1 MNNYNKNHQ
10 DFLDKTSANATQAG
24 FDFQFYVFLFLVL
37 NMDKNSS
44 LEYETDDDILYIDSK
59 GIKTLIQAKNAI
71 QNATGSYPNLTERD
85 NAVWHT
91 INNWLTQFSLANDPQ
106 FFNDRKFEI
115 WTNKGVST
123 NNFYDSILKLKDSEI
138 DINEID
144 DRLNELINGTA
155 DKDILEGMNKLKS
168 LSLSNRKKFYNRFSV
183 VQFEKDSIIQEIK
196 SVLKYQKNIDEFKV
210 DIVYASLLAEF
221 KDSNFI
227 NACKRDKT
235 KITAGEMLKKTKRSF
250 NRSFD
255 RTLRIDRSI
264 STIVPEDICQHTFIK
279 QLIDIEHVVNSEL
292 DMLREIYALKF
303 GTCNAISQYRKDGDV
318 DKTDLLDIENSAY
331 RIWKTAHDNSNRQIR
346 NKLSKEDVDI
356 DDSEY
361 VKAGQVCYDIVSNKE
376 IRFDIVHLD
385 PEFTLGYFFDMSDE
399 PRIGWRHDWEIKY
412 KK

>member
-1 MNNYNKNHQ
+1 MNNYNKDHQ

-37 NMDKNSS
+37 NMEKNSS

-91 INNWLTQFSLANDPQ
+91 INNWLEQFSLANDPQ
-106 FFNDRKFEI
+106 FFNARKFEI

-123 NNFYDSILKLKDSEI
+123 NKFYDSILKLKDSEI

-144 DRLNELINGTA
+144 DSLNELINGTA

-168 LSLSNRKKFYNRFSV
+168 LSQSNRKKFYNRFSI

-196 SVLKYQKNIDEFKV
+196 SVLRYQKNIDESKV

-235 KITAGEMLKKTKRSF
+235 KITASEMLKKTKRSF

-303 GTCNAISQYRKDGDV
+303 GACNAISQYRKDGDV

-346 NKLSKEDVDI
+346 NKLSKKDVNI

-361 VKAGQVCYDIVSNKE
+361 IKAGQACYDIVSNKE
-376 IRFDIVHLD
+376 IKFDTVHLD
-385 PEFTLGYFFDMSDE
+385 PEFTLGYFYDMSDE

-412 KK
+412 LK

>member
-1 MNNYNKNHQ
+1 
-10 DFLDKTSANATQAG
+10 
-24 FDFQFYVFLFLVL
+24 
-37 NMDKNSS
+37 
-44 LEYETDDDILYIDSK
+44 
-59 GIKTLIQAKNAI
+59 
-71 QNATGSYPNLTERD
+71 
-85 NAVWHT
+85 
-91 INNWLTQFSLANDPQ
+91 
-106 FFNDRKFEI
+106 
-115 WTNKGVST
+115 
-123 NNFYDSILKLKDSEI
+123 
-138 DINEID
+138 
-144 DRLNELINGTA
+144 
-155 DKDILEGMNKLKS
+155 
-168 LSLSNRKKFYNRFSV
+168 
-183 VQFEKDSIIQEIK
+183 
-196 SVLKYQKNIDEFKV
+196 
-210 DIVYASLLAEF
+210 
-221 KDSNFI
+221 
-227 NACKRDKT
+227 
-235 KITAGEMLKKTKRSF
+235 MLKKTKRSF

>member
-183 VQFEKDSIIQEIK
+183 VQFEKDSIIQ
-196 SVLKYQKNIDEFKV
+196 
-210 DIVYASLLAEF
+210 
-221 KDSNFI
+221 
-227 NACKRDKT
+227 
-235 KITAGEMLKKTKRSF
+235 
-250 NRSFD
+250 
-255 RTLRIDRSI
+255 
-264 STIVPEDICQHTFIK
+264 
-279 QLIDIEHVVNSEL
+279 
-292 DMLREIYALKF
+292 
-303 GTCNAISQYRKDGDV
+303 
-318 DKTDLLDIENSAY
+318 
-331 RIWKTAHDNSNRQIR
+331 
-346 NKLSKEDVDI
+346 
-356 DDSEY
+356 
-361 VKAGQVCYDIVSNKE
+361 
-376 IRFDIVHLD
+376 
-385 PEFTLGYFFDMSDE
+385 
-399 PRIGWRHDWEIKY
+399 
-412 KK
+412 